1 MFFQLWC
8 VVGVCLMLV
17 RLKGNLKVTID
28 YEKWEVVAFRL
39 EMKTLMKLQF
49 SRDLVASFLHIC
61 HIFKNILEM
70 VY

>member
-1 MFFQLWC
+1 
-8 VVGVCLMLV
+8 MLV

-49 SRDLVASFLHIC
+49 SREIWLHHFFTFVISLKT
-61 HIFKNILEM
+61 F
-70 VY
+70 